1 MRPHGRLPARLA
13 RRDDFS
19 PERPDRTMLERFLSL
34 LSDLS
39 DEPREHFG
47 DDDYRL
53 AAAGLLVHVM
63 AVDGSVSDTEHDRIR
78 AVLAAGFDLSRPDT
92 ERLIEKAM
100 EAGASGESWTSFAD
114 LLAKRLDLDGRRR
127 IVEMMWSVVLS
138 DGAAAELEEAV
149 VERAAALMGVEPPAR

>member
-1 MRPHGRLPARLA
+1 
-13 RRDDFS
+13 
-19 PERPDRTMLERFLSL
+19 MLERFLSL

-138 DGAAAELEEAV
+138 DGGAAELGEAG
-149 VERAAALMGVEPPAR
+149 VERAAELMGVEPPAR

>member
-1 MRPHGRLPARLA
+1 MLARLPAR
-13 RRDDFS
+13 RNDFI
-19 PERPDRTMLERFLSL
+19 PERPDLAMLERFLAL

-39 DEPREHFG
+39 AEPRENFG
-47 DDDYRL
+47 EDDYRL

-92 ERLIEKAM
+92 ERLIERAM
-100 EAGASGESWTSFAD
+100 EAESSGESWTSFAD

-149 VERAAALMGVEPPAR
+149 VERAAALMGVDLPAR

>member
-1 MRPHGRLPARLA
+1 MP
-13 RRDDFS
+13 
-19 PERPDRTMLERFLSL
+19 ERFLSL

-47 DDDYRL
+47 EDDYRL

-149 VERAAALMGVEPPAR
+149 VERAAALMGVELPAR